1 MSCLPP
7 LVRPATPLARR
18 AGIPAA
24 DSGSGDAPGRSF
36 LGRQFISTGMIRFRA
51 EPQAGRRGM
60 NPQLAQFVPFV
71 VVLGC
76 GAVAAVSDLRTMRV
90 RNALTIPLIVSGI
103 LFHAVTPLGKGWAF
117 GLGGASVGF
126 LLLFVLFILGGIG
139 AGDVKLLTG
148 VGAWLGPSAVF
159 YVFMTAGLI
168 GGFVSLLVVMKGRT
182 FSDTW
187 ARFRV
192 MWFQVV
198 SLSKYVA
205 ADDSVEVACNNDQ
218 QRHRLIPFGA
228 VIFVATI
235 AVALVIVLAR

>member
-1 MSCLPP
+1 MDFQIAQAVP
-7 LVRPATPLARR
+7 L
-18 AGIPAA
+18 I
-24 DSGSGDAPGRSF
+24 
-36 LGRQFISTGMIRFRA
+36 
-51 EPQAGRRGM
+51 
-60 NPQLAQFVPFV
+60 

-76 GAVAAVSDLRTMRV
+76 GALAAVSDIRTMRV
-90 RNALTIPLIVSGI
+90 RNALTVPLIFGGI
-103 LFHAVTPLGKGWAF
+103 LFHAVTPLGNGWAF

-126 LLLFVLFILGGIG
+126 LLLFVLFLLGGIG

-159 YVFMTAGLI
+159 FVFLAAGLLA
-168 GGFVSLLVVMKGRT
+168 GFVSLVIVVKGRS
-182 FSDTW
+182 FSETW
-187 ARFRV
+187 HRFRV

-205 ADDSVEVACNNDQ
+205 ADDNVEVACNNSRE
-218 QRHRLIPFGA
+218 RHRLIPFGA